1 MVKLAV
7 LSAWAQLQI
16 ESLHREYLVE
26 IVAPHVS
33 ALIPMW
39 FEALTA
45 YAKLQFEPDVVDGI
59 SEELLLDK
67 QLSYAS
73 KDFLLEVAIPGFYV
87 YL

>member
-7 LSAWAQLQI
+7 LSAWAELQI
-16 ESLHREYLVE
+16 QSVHREYLVQ

-33 ALIPMW
+33 TLISMW

-45 YAKLQFEPDVVDGI
+45 YAKVQFEPDVVDGI
-59 SEELLLDK
+59 SEELLLDN

-73 KDFLLEVAIPGFYV
+73 KDFLLEVIALVSSVYV
-87 YL
+87 